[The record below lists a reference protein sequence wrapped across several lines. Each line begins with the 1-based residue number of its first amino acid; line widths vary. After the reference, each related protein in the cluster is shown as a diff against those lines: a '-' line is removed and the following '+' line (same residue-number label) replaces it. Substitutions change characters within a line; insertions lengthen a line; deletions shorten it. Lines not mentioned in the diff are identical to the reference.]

1 MPGLCRDCTEVFDA
15 GRAGRCPCCG
25 SERTLV
31 HPELD
36 ELSIVH
42 VDCDAFYATI
52 EKRDDPRL
60 IDRPVIVGGRRR
72 GVVMAACYVARRFGV
87 RSAMP
92 MFQALELCPEAVVL
106 PPDRAR
112 YSAVGREV
120 RELMRDVTPLVEPLS
135 IDEAFLDLGEGGP
148 ADAAPPARRVARLVG
163 AIERDLRITASVGLS
178 YNKFLAKIASDLDKP
193 RGFTAIGRREAWGFL
208 ADKPV
213 RLLPGVGP
221 AFEKRLA
228 GDGIRTISDLRAV
241 DEPILSDR
249 YGAVGRRLAR
259 FARGEDGRQ
268 VSPVRRTRSISSET
282 TFARDTSDP
291 RALASALWPL
301 AESVAGRLRA
311 SGFAAATVI
320 LKLKASD
327 FRNLTRSHTMPEP
340 TQRARVLYETALRP
354 LARLAGGRRF
364 RLIGIGAGGLVGA
377 DRADPPDLFG
387 GDDAAFDP
395 REAARAAFDA
405 GDPGRRAPGVPAA
418 RQGRITRPLRR
429 SRSSGAPAR
438 SGSRRWSLG

>member
-1 MPGLCRDCTEVFDA
+1 MPGLCRDCTEGFDA
-15 GRAGRCPCCG
+15 DRAGRCPRCG
-25 SERTLV
+25 SERTVV
-31 HPELD
+31 HPELN

-120 RELMRDVTPLVEPLS
+120 RELMRGVTPLVEPLS
-135 IDEAFLDLGEGGP
+135 IDEAFLDLGEGDP
-148 ADAAPPARRVARLVG
+148 AGAASPARRIARLAG
-163 AIERDLRITASVGLS
+163 TIERGVRITVSVGLS

-193 RGFTAIGRREAWGFL
+193 RGFAVIGRREAQEFL
-208 ADKPV
+208 SDKPI

-221 AFEKRLA
+221 AFGKRLA
-228 GDGIRTISDLRAV
+228 GDGVRTISDLRAV
-241 DEPILSDR
+241 DEAVLSDR

-259 FARGEDGRQ
+259 FARGEDERP
-268 VSPVRRTRSISSET
+268 VSPVRRTRSVSSET
-282 TFARDTSDP
+282 TFERDTSDP
-291 RALASALWPL
+291 QALASALWPL
-301 AESVAGRLRA
+301 AESVAGRLRS
-311 SGFAAATVI
+311 SGFAAGTVI
-320 LKLKASD
+320 LKLKTSD

-354 LARLAGGRRF
+354 LARLAGGRKF
-364 RLIGIGAGGLVGA
+364 RLVGIGAGGLVGA

-387 GDDAAFDP
+387 DDDTAFDP
-395 REAARAAFDA
+395 REAARAALRD
-405 GDPGRRAPGVPAA
+405 DPPPSRPPPCQGGGV
-418 RQGRITRPLRR
+418 
-429 SRSSGAPAR
+429 
-438 SGSRRWSLG
+438 